1 MSGEEKYNTELIIK
15 EMALLY
21 ANSKEIENLVKNE
34 LSAKDIQPSKY
45 YLLPKDWL
53 EQYED
58 QFGYYSVISN
68 INPYIISDYSNF
80 KNQIL
85 KDKKYFSSCISNVS
99 IQIEYREVT
108 PPIPHELKNLS
119 SSYIQNII
127 FPHDFYPIKEDIINE
142 YTCQNFDFNNKN
154 LFLYEII
161 IGDGNI
167 LAIDNNNKLN
177 IFMCKY
183 NNDNKCFS
191 PCSLFSFQEEI
202 GITEMIECVCNRD
215 GMSNYYKIKNING
228 NGEIEQEIKDKK
240 GSLIGSFIPFKG
252 KIKNEDGKTVLFRPG
267 GNGKVSFKGSL
278 CDIYENNGEENT
290 ISSNQITT
298 NNSNNT
304 ESIYNSTS
312 YNKEG
317 NGKTLIID
325 TEKAKKGEFK
335 FQNSINDLS
344 LVEEKIEDNSQSN
357 ISNEKLSLD
366 TIKEENVDDSQSINP
381 KISVIK
387 KSKKSS
393 VKLNNNQKKYIY
405 NIMGDIYYYSYICKN
420 NNHQSNPKSDVIIS
434 DIENINEKKASNI
447 NNDRNL
453 NNVNPIACINQVNNN
468 GNLNT
473 GYNNN
478 ILENNQINDQNM
490 NICNNPNMINYNQNI
505 GNYNGQNMNTC
516 NNPNIGNY
524 NGQNMNT
531 CNNPNIGNYNDQIM
545 NICNNPNMGNYNDQ
559 NMNICNNPNMG
570 NCNGQNM
577 NICNNPNIN
586 NYNDNQSINNFNMN
600 DFKNCPNMNGSNN
613 GPYMNNFKYQNMGNY
628 NQNQINDN
636 YNGNTNSNMNV
647 NGFNQNQNMNHFN
660 SSTYNNGNQ
669 IINNGNM
676 NLFNNNTNY
685 INQNNNLKKFT
696 YNLKESNNPDKR
708 IILTVSS
715 PQLNQNRDLE
725 VNLDQNLYEIIQSQ
739 KWLNQKNII
748 SILFDNRM
756 LNWNQT
762 LLQQGLIKNS
772 KIDIYFEK

>member
-252 KIKNEDGKTVLFRPG
+252 KIKN
-267 GNGKVSFKGSL
+267 
-278 CDIYENNGEENT
+278 
-290 ISSNQITT
+290 
-298 NNSNNT
+298 
-304 ESIYNSTS
+304 
-312 YNKEG
+312 
-317 NGKTLIID
+317 
-325 TEKAKKGEFK
+325 
-335 FQNSINDLS
+335 
-344 LVEEKIEDNSQSN
+344 
-357 ISNEKLSLD
+357 
-366 TIKEENVDDSQSINP
+366 
-381 KISVIK
+381 
-387 KSKKSS
+387 
-393 VKLNNNQKKYIY
+393 
-405 NIMGDIYYYSYICKN
+405 
-420 NNHQSNPKSDVIIS
+420 
-434 DIENINEKKASNI
+434 
-447 NNDRNL
+447 
-453 NNVNPIACINQVNNN
+453 
-468 GNLNT
+468 
-473 GYNNN
+473 
-478 ILENNQINDQNM
+478 
-490 NICNNPNMINYNQNI
+490 
-505 GNYNGQNMNTC
+505 
-516 NNPNIGNY
+516 
-524 NGQNMNT
+524 
-531 CNNPNIGNYNDQIM
+531 
-545 NICNNPNMGNYNDQ
+545 
-559 NMNICNNPNMG
+559 
-570 NCNGQNM
+570 
-577 NICNNPNIN
+577 
-586 NYNDNQSINNFNMN
+586 
-600 DFKNCPNMNGSNN
+600 
-613 GPYMNNFKYQNMGNY
+613 
-628 NQNQINDN
+628 
-636 YNGNTNSNMNV
+636 
-647 NGFNQNQNMNHFN
+647 
-660 SSTYNNGNQ
+660 
-669 IINNGNM
+669 
-676 NLFNNNTNY
+676 
-685 INQNNNLKKFT
+685 
-696 YNLKESNNPDKR
+696 
-708 IILTVSS
+708 
-715 PQLNQNRDLE
+715 
-725 VNLDQNLYEIIQSQ
+725 
-739 KWLNQKNII
+739 
-748 SILFDNRM
+748 
-756 LNWNQT
+756 
-762 LLQQGLIKNS
+762 
-772 KIDIYFEK
+772 